1 MPGGMQGMDVEYARE
16 AARQMDG
23 GANAVAGLV
32 QAISSL
38 LDSVTWIGDDAKLF
52 RADWDGS
59 FMPQLGGVVDALTE
73 NAGVLNRR
81 ADAQE
86 EVSGG

>member
-1 MPGGMQGMDVEYARE
+1 MQGMDVEYARE
-16 AARQMDG
+16 AARRMDG
-23 GANAVAGLV
+23 GASGVADLV

-38 LDSVTWIGDDAKLF
+38 LSSVEWFGEDAKRF
-52 RADWDGS
+52 KADWDGS

-73 NAGVLNRR
+73 NAAVLNRR

-86 EVSGG
+86 EISGG